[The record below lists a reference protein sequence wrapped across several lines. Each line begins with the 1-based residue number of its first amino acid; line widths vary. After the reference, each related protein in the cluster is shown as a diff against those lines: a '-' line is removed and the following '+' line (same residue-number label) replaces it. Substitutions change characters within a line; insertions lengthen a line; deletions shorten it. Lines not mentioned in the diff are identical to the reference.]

1 MSFAVSPNSRRQR
14 RTSSPTLGEPLFAST
29 STSSLRPN
37 PSSPTSSKS
46 VLTIALQRAQSAVL
60 LDSANNVPA
69 AIAAYTQSV
78 RLLKE
83 VMARVEEGGRKEEEV
98 KEGETAEGTARR
110 EARKVRKDRAKKDE
124 QRRLKVIVSRQ
135 LVREG
140 GGTLIHAH
148 STIRTRTA
156 SACSVSWV
164 LPKRSEEHTSELQ
177 SQ

>member
-1 MSFAVSPNSRRQR
+1 MRGAVSPNSRRKR
-14 RTSSPTLGEPLFAST
+14 RSSSPSFGEPPVAST
-29 STSSLRPN
+29 SSSSSLRPL

-98 KEGETAEGTARR
+98 KEGETAEGKARR
-110 EARKVRKDRAKKDE
+110 EARKVRKYRAKQDE
-124 QRRLKVIVSRQ
+124 QRRLRVIVGR
-135 LVREG
+135 VRLG
-140 GGTLIHAH
+140 I
-148 STIRTRTA
+148 
-156 SACSVSWV
+156 
-164 LPKRSEEHTSELQ
+164 EERC
-177 SQ
+177 